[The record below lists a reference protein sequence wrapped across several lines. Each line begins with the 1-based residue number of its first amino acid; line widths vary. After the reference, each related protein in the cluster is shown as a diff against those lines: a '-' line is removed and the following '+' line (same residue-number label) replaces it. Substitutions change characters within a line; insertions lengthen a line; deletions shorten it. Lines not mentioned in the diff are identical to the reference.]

1 MLLKNTAL
9 LLVAAVLVLDIIPA
23 TFGQEA
29 SAEDTTATRLQRQR
43 AQAARRTKLFEA
55 QQQQQQEKVSA
66 VAGAAAG
73 STGSRRRLVS
83 KTRVGGRTTT
93 AAPITTTITEAPTT
107 APPTEAPIP
116 VTEEQQRFT
125 DFSSF
130 VDSNVE
136 DDDPEV
142 EDEEIQFRPRAT
154 AAPVVVARTTTKAP
168 VTAAARRPV
177 SRPVVIAL
185 DDEEEE
191 SDPQP
196 LPVQRQRPIAGPV
209 RSRVQEQ
216 SRSSSADSIP
226 RDTNA
231 PALVKPSGAS
241 SRTRTTEKPD
251 IVETVRRYNFESDDG
266 SFTFGYENADGSFKE
281 ETRRPDCIVIG
292 KYGYIDPDGI
302 KREFT
307 YQTGNQCDP
316 DAHKRQ
322 ESSAEEE
329 DEEEDEVPVRRPN
342 VPARRPVNTPRPSA
356 ASPTRRPNIPDV
368 QTVRRPVVQQQQVE
382 EQDESAEIAQVLN
395 TPTRISR
402 PQTVSQPERVSRP
415 VAQPTPA
422 ARPVAARPS
431 SSSVL
436 DLESELDR
444 LTGAQPQRRPVFNDD
459 DDEEAFV
466 PRRPVQQPQAPQQP
480 ARQTS
485 FQPLP
490 QQQVQPFR
498 QFIQP
503 GSDLGNNPIRSFTSE
518 LVFDPRT
525 NQFTSAFQ
533 QRIPETNEEINIS
546 GNLGGFVFN
555 PQTTTTPSPLRAEF
569 NPQLQFQRPAAPIQQ
584 QQQQNFFG
592 PSVEDQERIRQ
603 QQEAQR
609 QQEETQRIQLEQQRI
624 AQENVASRARPAAQF
639 PAGVG
644 SFQSQQPFFG
654 VAPAARTPVSVAQRP
669 TFATGQIDQFLSSLG

>member
-23 TFGQEA
+23 TYGQEA
-29 SAEDTTATRLQRQR
+29 SAEDTGSRLQRQR

-73 STGSRRRLVS
+73 SAATRRRLVS
-83 KTRVGGRTTT
+83 KTRVGGRASTT
-93 AAPITTTITEAPTT
+93 AAPTTTTTEAPTT
-107 APPTEAPIP
+107 APPTEAPIA

-154 AAPVVVARTTTKAP
+154 AAPVVVARTTPKAP
-168 VTAAARRPV
+168 VTATTRRPV

-196 LPVQRQRPIAGPV
+196 LPVQRQRPVAGPV

-216 SRSSSADSIP
+216 ARPSVESIP

-231 PALVKPSGAS
+231 PALVKPAGGS
-241 SRTRTTEKPD
+241 SRTRTTEKPE
-251 IVETVRRYNFESDDG
+251 IVETVRRYSFESDDG

-329 DEEEDEVPVRRPN
+329 EEDEEDEAPVRRPN
-342 VPARRPVNTPRPSA
+342 VPARRPVNTPRPSVA
-356 ASPTRRPNIPDV
+356 ASSTRRPNIPDF
-368 QTVRRPVVQQQQVE
+368 QTVRRPVVQQQQQTE
-382 EQDESAEIAQVLN
+382 ENDESAEIAQVLN

-402 PQTVSQPERVSRP
+402 PQTVSQPERSRP
-415 VAQPTPA
+415 VAQPT
-422 ARPVAARPS
+422 ARPAARPS
-431 SSSVL
+431 SSSL
-436 DLESELDR
+436 NLESELDR
-444 LTGAQPQRRPVFNDD
+444 LTGVQPQRRPIFNDD
-459 DDEEAFV
+459 DDEEAFT
-466 PRRPVQQPQAPQQP
+466 PRRPVQQQVQQQQAPVFQP
-480 ARQTS
+480 AV
-485 FQPLP
+485 QP
-490 QQQVQPFR
+490 QVQPFR

-569 NPQLQFQRPAAPIQQ
+569 TPQLQLQRPAAPVQ

-624 AQENVASRARPAAQF
+624 AQENAASRARPAAQF

-644 SFQSQQPFFG
+644 PFQSQQQQPFFG
-654 VAPAARTPVSVAQRP
+654 VAPVARTPVSIAQRP

>member
-29 SAEDTTATRLQRQR
+29 SAEDTASIRRQS

-73 STGSRRRLVS
+73 NAASRRRLVS
-83 KTRVGGRTTT
+83 KTRVSGGRAST
-93 AAPITTTITEAPTT
+93 AAPTTTTTTEAPTT

-154 AAPVVVARTTTKAP
+154 AAPVVVARTTTRAP

-191 SDPQP
+191 DPQP
-196 LPVQRQRPIAGPV
+196 LPAQRKRPVAGPV

-216 SRSSSADSIP
+216 ARPSADSIP

-231 PALVKPSGAS
+231 PALVKPAGGS
-241 SRTRTTEKPD
+241 SRTRTTEKPE
-251 IVETVRRYNFESDDG
+251 IVETVRRYNFESEDG

-322 ESSAEEE
+322 ESSTEEE
-329 DEEEDEVPVRRPN
+329 EEEEDEVPVRRPN

-368 QTVRRPVVQQQQVE
+368 QTVRRPVVQQQQQAE
-382 EQDESAEIAQVLN
+382 EEDESAEITQVLN

-402 PQTVSQPERVSRP
+402 PQTVSQPERSRP

-422 ARPVAARPS
+422 ARPAARPS
-431 SSSVL
+431 SSSL

-444 LTGAQPQRRPVFNDD
+444 LTGVQPQRRPVFSDD

-466 PRRPVQQPQAPQQP
+466 PRRPVQQQVQQQQAPQPVRQPVFQP
-480 ARQTS
+480 A
-485 FQPLP
+485 QP
-490 QQQVQPFR
+490 QVQPFR

-533 QRIPETNEEINIS
+533 QRIPETNEEININ

-569 NPQLQFQRPAAPIQQ
+569 TPQLQLQRPAAPIQ

-624 AQENVASRARPAAQF
+624 AQENAASRARPAAQF
-639 PAGVG
+639 PAGV
-644 SFQSQQPFFG
+644 SQFQPSQQPFFG
-654 VAPAARTPVSVAQRP
+654 VAPAARAPVSIAQRP
-669 TFATGQIDQFLSSLG
+669 TFATGQIDSFLSSLG